1 MTTVLRASTSADL
14 PLKISDLDAAGWKIE
29 LYQTFGDEVDFE
41 EAAYLESVNLNP
53 ALYEKKDS
61 PFLKMKMMRDG
72 RLRLRIGEQRLLD
85 GEPEFVLLE
94 QHFIKL
100 EG

>member
-1 MTTVLRASTSADL
+1 MAI
-14 PLKISDLDAAGWKIE
+14 KE
-29 LYQTFGDEVDFE
+29 MYQTFGNAADLEV
-41 EAAYLESVNLNP
+41 AAYLDTVQLNP
-53 ALYEKKDS
+53 ALYEKKES
-61 PFLKMKMMRDG
+61 PLLKMKMMRDG

-85 GEPEFVLLE
+85 DEAEFVLLE